1 MGRQIDWGKR
11 REWEQRLARR
21 ESSGLTV
28 AEFCEWEGV
37 SVAAFYQWR
46 KKFSGET
53 SSCPTPTQ
61 HASAMSRDG
70 DVLRSPLTSTAAFL
84 PVHLTA
90 SRTGSD
96 SKTGDSRTGDS
107 RTGDSRTG
115 GDSRGPARTVAAS
128 LHLEI
133 QLPND
138 VRIVVPMSDIS
149 TLRDV
154 LIAASEISSARED
167 ARC

>member
-46 KKFSGET
+46 RKFSSKSESRHWPPHDVT
-53 SSCPTPTQ
+53 STSC
-61 HASAMSRDG
+61 DG
-70 DVLRSPLTSTAAFL
+70 DTLRSPLTGRAAFL

-96 SKTGDSRTGDS
+96 SKTGDSRTG
-107 RTGDSRTG
+107 
-115 GDSRGPARTVAAS
+115 GDSRGPAWTAAAS
-128 LHLEI
+128 LHLEV

-138 VRIVVPMSDIS
+138 VRIIVPMSDIN

-154 LIAASEISSARED
+154 LIAASEISSVQED

>member
-46 KKFSGET
+46 KKFSSKSESRHWPPHDVT
-53 SSCPTPTQ
+53 ST
-61 HASAMSRDG
+61 SRDG
-70 DVLRSPLTSTAAFL
+70 DILRSPLTGRAAFL
-84 PVHLTA
+84 PVHLTE
-90 SRTGSD
+90 SKTGSD
-96 SKTGDSRTGDS
+96 SKTGGDS
-107 RTGDSRTG
+107 KTGS
-115 GDSRGPARTVAAS
+115 DSRGPARTVAAF

-138 VRIVVPMSDIS
+138 VRIIVPVSDIS

-154 LIAASEISSARED
+154 LIAASEISSAQED

>member
-46 KKFSGET
+46 KKFSSKSESRHWPPHDVT
-53 SSCPTPTQ
+53 STSC
-61 HASAMSRDG
+61 DG
-70 DVLRSPLTSTAAFL
+70 DTLRSPLTGRAAFL

-96 SKTGDSRTGDS
+96 SKTGDSRTG
-107 RTGDSRTG
+107 
-115 GDSRGPARTVAAS
+115 GDSRGPAWTAAAS
-128 LHLEI
+128 LHLEV

-138 VRIVVPMSDIS
+138 VRIIVPMSDIN

-154 LIAASEISSARED
+154 LIAASEISSVQED

>member
-46 KKFSGET
+46 KKFSSKSESRHWPPHDVT
-53 SSCPTPTQ
+53 STSC
-61 HASAMSRDG
+61 DG

-96 SKTGDSRTGDS
+96 SKTSDSRTGS
-107 RTGDSRTG
+107 
-115 GDSRGPARTVAAS
+115 DSRGPARTLAAS
-128 LHLEI
+128 FHLEI

-138 VRIVVPMSDIS
+138 VRIIVPVSDIS

-154 LIAASEISSARED
+154 LIAASEISSAQED

>member
-96 SKTGDSRTGDS
+96 SKTGDT
-107 RTGDSRTG
+107 RTG

-128 LHLEI
+128 VQIEI